1 MPEHRINLAIPELY
15 GELDKLAAGPRPR
28 DREYPFILSAGERRS
43 DTTNTIIRN
52 PRRSRRSGRDA
63 PHERRGRRAPRHRDG
78 DVVRLSTRAGSSEV
92 PVEVTD
98 MMQPGH
104 VSLPNGE
111 GMDYM
116 PRDGGARRVGVAP
129 NELTASAER
138 DFLAGTPWHKHVPA
152 RVERVAIDEGGLR
165 PPSPRGKAARRPLPP
180 ARCARPRAS
189 RAECSV
195 TTPYRFYAAEIS
207 YFSAKV
213 RPALRYKGVHY
224 LELLPD
230 YRNVILPRTG
240 MAFIPI
246 VVTPDD
252 ETWQDTSDIL
262 DALER
267 RVPAPPLYPTTP
279 VQRLV
284 TLLLELYAD
293 EFLILPAMHYRWD
306 FPESVQKARADFAA
320 FLGAAETAKRAA
332 DMMSGS
338 LPLLGVTPASV
349 PAIEAHTREL
359 LDVLSAHFAA
369 HPYLL
374 GDHMSLADCAL
385 MGPLYAHLYLDA
397 VPGRLLRETAMPVC
411 QWIERMNHPD
421 PEAGGAWLDGDAL
434 APTLARSSASS
445 AATRCPSSSTP
456 RVRSRR
462 GPTDGAAT
470 ATSRRAPSARIR
482 RGCAAW
488 RRIATRARTRSGWC
502 SARSTRIACSRPT
515 SAPRSTAP
523 SRARAARRSSPTP
536 PRHRLGKRRFKLV
549 FEPAT

>member
-1 MPEHRINLAIPELY
+1 
-15 GELDKLAAGPRPR
+15 
-28 DREYPFILSAGERRS
+28 
-43 DTTNTIIRN
+43 
-52 PRRSRRSGRDA
+52 
-63 PHERRGRRAPRHRDG
+63 
-78 DVVRLSTRAGSSEV
+78 
-92 PVEVTD
+92 
-98 MMQPGH
+98 
-104 VSLPNGE
+104 
-111 GMDYM
+111 
-116 PRDGGARRVGVAP
+116 
-129 NELTASAER
+129 
-138 DFLAGTPWHKHVPA
+138 
-152 RVERVAIDEGGLR
+152 
-165 PPSPRGKAARRPLPP
+165 
-180 ARCARPRAS
+180 
-189 RAECSV
+189 V
-195 TTPYRFYAAEIS
+195 TTAYRFYAAEIS

-224 LELLPD
+224 LELRPD

-369 HPYLL
+369 RPYLL
-374 GDHMSLADCAL
+374 GDRMSLADCAL

-421 PEAGGAWLDGDAL
+421 PEAGGAWLADDAL
-434 APTLARSSASS
+434 APTLAPLLRLVGRDAV
-445 AATRCPSSSTP
+445 P
-456 RVRSRR
+456 VVL
-462 GPTDGAAT
+462 D
-470 ATSRRAPSARIR
+470 
-482 RGCAAW
+482 
-488 RRIATRARTRSGWC
+488 ATRAFEAWADGRRGDGDEPPRAVGSHPTRLRGVEAHRYTSSYTLWMVQ
-502 SARSTRIACSRPT
+502 RPLD
-515 SAPRSTAP
+515 AYRVLA
-523 SRARAARRSSPTP
+523 ADERAAVDRALAGTGCEALLAHA